1 MRKWMVVVALSIWE
15 LTLAWSAGAAE
26 LKDLM
31 GRWTWQ
37 GYKIEVSECSAARIC
52 AKVIAGPKN
61 VGLDIFASELTS
73 KDGVWFGQI
82 VNPETG
88 VTYNT
93 RMQLTAARTWRLDG
107 CTPSRVC
114 LSGELVRSD

>member
-1 MRKWMVVVALSIWE
+1 MVVALSAWE
-15 LTLAWSAGAAE
+15 FIVAHTAGAAE
-26 LKDLM
+26 LSDMM
-31 GRWTWQ
+31 GRWTWSA
-37 GYKIEVSECSAARIC
+37 YKIEVSACAEGRIC

-61 VGLDIFASELTS
+61 VGLDIFASQLTS

-88 VTYNT
+88 ATYNT
-93 RMQLTAARTWRLDG
+93 RMQFTAAKTWRLDG